1 MHGNSVLGVTITE
14 YLAGVNLRLAKIYRG
29 NLPTSCDQ
37 LLQWR
42 SDQAILRVDKNLY
55 SSVQPLLGAIV
66 R

>member
-1 MHGNSVLGVTITE
+1 LALWLWGRLSLISDPGILGVSQEKVQIP
-14 YLAGVNLRLAKIYRG
+14 GDR
-29 NLPTSCDQ
+29 

-55 SSVQPLLGAIV
+55 SSVQPFLGAIV

>member
-1 MHGNSVLGVTITE
+1 MPGDLALEETITNIRPRHF
-14 YLAGVNLRLAKIYRG
+14 GVSKEKIKISGDR
-29 NLPTSCDQ
+29 

-55 SSVQPLLGAIV
+55 SSVQPFLGALV